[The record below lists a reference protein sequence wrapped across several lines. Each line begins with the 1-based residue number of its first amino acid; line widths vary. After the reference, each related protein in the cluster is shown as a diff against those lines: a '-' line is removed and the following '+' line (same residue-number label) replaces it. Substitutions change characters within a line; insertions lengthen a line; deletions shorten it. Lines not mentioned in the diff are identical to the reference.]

1 LTWIPLGVFLR
12 TAQLAR
18 SPVLQACPGFVGEAM
33 NEDFPVSP
41 VLIVEDDT
49 DIREAMQ
56 EILEAEGY
64 RACSASNGAEALRL
78 LDRVHKPGLVLLDLM
93 MPVMDGHAFL
103 EVFRSNPNFADVP
116 VVVVSAGIIV
126 APSINGFIKKPFDS
140 DQLLQAV
147 SKHFRPNGATKRR
160 DAHLT
165 PS

>member
-1 LTWIPLGVFLR
+1 
-12 TAQLAR
+12 
-18 SPVLQACPGFVGEAM
+18 M
-33 NEDFPVSP
+33 NEDRPANP
-41 VLIVEDDT
+41 VLIVEDDV

-64 RACSASNGAEALRL
+64 RACSAANGAEALRL

-103 EVFRSNPNFADVP
+103 EVFRSNPKFADVP

-140 DQLLQAV
+140 DQLLRAV
-147 SKHFRPNGATKRR
+147 SKHFRPNGVTNGR
-160 DAHLT
+160 DAHPT